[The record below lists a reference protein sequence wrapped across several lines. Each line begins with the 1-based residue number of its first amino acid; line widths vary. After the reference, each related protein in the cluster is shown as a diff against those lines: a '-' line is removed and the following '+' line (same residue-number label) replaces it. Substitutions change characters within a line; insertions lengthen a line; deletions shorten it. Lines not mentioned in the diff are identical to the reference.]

1 LSPGVLDRVVSTLKI
16 NPDPQLLV
24 GFETADDA
32 GVYKISDDTALIQT
46 LDFFTPIVD
55 SPFAFGSIAAAN
67 ALSDVY
73 AMGGRPLTAM
83 NIVCFPSE
91 DLPESVLMET
101 LAGGLEKIHES
112 GTTLVGGHSVEDAE
126 FKYGLSVTG
135 LIHPDRILTN
145 AKTRINDRLILTKP
159 IGTGILATAVKGKL
173 AKKNTIQNLVTV
185 ASTLNKY
192 AAEIILKFNPNALTD
207 ITGFGLAGHVYE
219 MAAAAKMAITLYA
232 ENVPLIEDVL
242 DFARMGMFPAG
253 AYNNKHF
260 FKTGVFI
267 EPGVDAIIADLMFDP
282 QTSGGLVA
290 SMGETNAKDCLKA
303 LRDQGIDARIIGEV
317 TGAVSGEAFRTDACG
332 RVLII

>member
-1 LSPGVLDRVVSTLKI
+1 VSTLKVK
-16 NPDPQLLV
+16 PDPNLLV

-55 SPFAFGSIAAAN
+55 SPFAFGTIAAAN

-91 DLPESVLMET
+91 DLPETVLKET
-101 LAGGLEKIHES
+101 LAGGLEKIHEA
-112 GTTLVGGHSVEDAE
+112 GATLVGGHSVEDAE

-135 LIHPDRILTN
+135 LIHPNRIMTN
-145 AKTRINDRLILTKP
+145 ANVRKKDRLILTKP

-173 AKKNTIQNLVTV
+173 AKTNTIQNLVTV
-185 ASTLNKY
+185 ASALNKY
-192 AAEIILKFNPNALTD
+192 AAEIILKFNPNAMTD

-219 MAAAAKMAITLYA
+219 MAAAAKMQITIYSG
-232 ENVPLIEDVL
+232 NVPLIEDVL

-253 AYNNKHF
+253 AYNNKKF
-260 FKTGVFI
+260 FETGVYV
-267 EPGVDAIIADLMFDP
+267 EAGVDAIIADLMFDP

-290 SMGETNAKDCLKA
+290 SMSESNAKDCVNA
-303 LRDQGIDARIIGEV
+303 LNDIGIDARIIGEV
-317 TGAVSGEAFRTDACG
+317 TGIVSNETPETDACG
-332 RVLII
+332 RVIIN

>member
-1 LSPGVLDRVVSTLKI
+1 VSTLIVK
-16 NPDPQLLV
+16 PDPQLLV
-24 GFETADDA
+24 GFETSDDA

-46 LDFFTPIVD
+46 LDFFTPVVD

-91 DLPESVLMET
+91 DLPESVLQET
-101 LAGGLEKIHES
+101 LAGGLEKIHEA
-112 GTTLVGGHSVEDAE
+112 GATLVGGHSVEDAE

-135 LIHPDRILTN
+135 LVHPDRILTN
-145 AKTRINDRLILTKP
+145 ANARKNDRLILTKP

-173 AKKNTIQNLVTV
+173 AQKNTIQNLVTISS
-185 ASTLNKY
+185 ALNKY
-192 AAEIILKFNPNALTD
+192 AAEIILKFNPSAMTD

-219 MAAAAKMAITLYA
+219 MAAAAGMQITIYS

-242 DFARMGMFPAG
+242 DFARMGLFPAG
-253 AYNNKHF
+253 AYNNKKF
-260 FKTGVFI
+260 FETGVSVQ
-267 EPGVDAIIADLMFDP
+267 PGRDAIIADLMFDP

-290 SMGETNAKDCLKA
+290 SMSETNAKDCVNA
-303 LRDQGIDARIIGEV
+303 LNDIGIDARIIGEV
-317 TGAVSGEAFRTDACG
+317 SEIVSNEASGINNCG
-332 RVLII
+332 RVIIN

>member
-1 LSPGVLDRVVSTLKI
+1 MSTLKVK
-16 NPDPQLLV
+16 PDPQLLV

-55 SPFAFGSIAAAN
+55 SPFAFGAIAAAN

-91 DLPESVLMET
+91 DLPESVLEET
-101 LAGGLEKIHES
+101 LAGGLEKIHEA
-112 GTTLVGGHSVEDAE
+112 GATLLGGHSVEDAE

-135 LIHPDRILTN
+135 LIHPNRIMTN
-145 AKTRINDRLILTKP
+145 ANVRKNDCFILTKP

-192 AAEIILKFNPNALTD
+192 AAEIILKFDPNAMTD

-219 MAAAAKMAITLYA
+219 MAAAAKMQISIYS
-232 ENVPLIEDVL
+232 ENVLLIEDVL
-242 DFARMGMFPAG
+242 DFARMGLFPAG
-253 AYNNKHF
+253 AYNNKNF
-260 FKTGVFI
+260 FETGVSVK
-267 EPGVDAIIADLMFDP
+267 PGVDAIIADLMFDP

-290 SMGETNAKDCLKA
+290 SMSETNAKDCLNA
-303 LRDQGIDARIIGEV
+303 LIDIGIDARIIGEV
-317 TGAVSGEAFRTDACG
+317 TGIVSNETPGTDACG
-332 RVLII
+332 RVIIN

>member
-1 LSPGVLDRVVSTLKI
+1 MSTLKI
-16 NPDPQLLV
+16 KPDPNLLV

-32 GVYKISDDTALIQT
+32 GVYKISEDTALIQT

-55 SPFAFGSIAAAN
+55 SPFAFGAIAAAN

-91 DLPESVLMET
+91 DLPESVLQET
-101 LAGGLEKIHES
+101 LAGGLEKIHEA
-112 GTTLVGGHSVEDAE
+112 GATLVGGHSVEDAE

-135 LIHPDRILTN
+135 LVHPNRIMTN
-145 AKTRINDRLILTKP
+145 ANVRIKDHLILTKP

-173 AKKNTIQNLVTV
+173 ARKNTIQNLVTV
-185 ASTLNKY
+185 ASALNKY
-192 AAEIILKFNPNALTD
+192 AAEIILKFNPNAMTD

-219 MAAAAKMAITLYA
+219 MSAAAKMQITIYSG
-232 ENVPLIEDVL
+232 NVSLIEDVL

-253 AYNNKHF
+253 AYNNKKF
-260 FKTGVFI
+260 FEAGVSVKSN
-267 EPGVDAIIADLMFDP
+267 VDAIIADLMFDP

-290 SMGETNAKDCLKA
+290 SMSETSAKNCLKA
-303 LRDQGIDARIIGEV
+303 LIDMGIDARIIGEV
-317 TGAVSGEAFRTDACG
+317 NGIVSSELPETAACG
-332 RVLII
+332 QVIIN

>member
-1 LSPGVLDRVVSTLKI
+1 MSTLKI
-16 NPDPQLLV
+16 KPDPQLLV

-32 GVYKISDDTALIQT
+32 GVYRISDDTALIQT
-46 LDFFTPIVD
+46 LDFLTPIVD

-91 DLPESVLMET
+91 DLPEAVLQET
-101 LAGGLEKIHES
+101 LAGGLEKIHEA
-112 GTTLVGGHSVEDAE
+112 GATLLGGHSVEDAE

-135 LIHPDRILTN
+135 MIHPDRILTN
-145 AKTRINDRLILTKP
+145 ANVRNKDRLILTKP
-159 IGTGILATAVKGKL
+159 IGTGILATAVKAKL
-173 AKKNTIQNLVTV
+173 AQKNTIQNLVTISS
-185 ASTLNKY
+185 ALNKY

-219 MAAAAKMAITLYA
+219 MAAAAKMQITIYS

-242 DFARMGMFPAG
+242 DFARMGLFPAG
-253 AYNNKHF
+253 AYNNKKF
-260 FKTGVFI
+260 FKIGVSV
-267 EPGVDAIIADLMFDP
+267 EPDVDAIVADLMFDP

-290 SMGETNAKDCLKA
+290 SMSETNAKDCVIA
-303 LRDQGIDARIIGEV
+303 LNDIGIDARIIGEA
-317 TGAVSGEAFRTDACG
+317 TGVISNETPGTDACG
-332 RVLII
+332 RVIIN

>member
-1 LSPGVLDRVVSTLKI
+1 VSTLKVK
-16 NPDPQLLV
+16 PDPQLLV

-91 DLPESVLMET
+91 DLPESVLQET
-101 LAGGLEKIHES
+101 LAGGLEKIHEAD
-112 GTTLVGGHSVEDAE
+112 TTLVGGHSVEDAE
-126 FKYGLSVTG
+126 FKYGLSLTG
-135 LIHPDRILTN
+135 IVHPDRIMTN
-145 AKTRINDRLILTKP
+145 AKARKNDCLILTKP

-192 AAEIILKFNPNALTD
+192 AAEIILKFNPNAMTD
-207 ITGFGLAGHVYE
+207 ITGFGLAGHVFE
-219 MAAAAKMAITLYA
+219 MAAAAKMNIILYS
-232 ENVPLIEDVL
+232 ENVLLIEDVL

-253 AYNNKHF
+253 AYNNKKF
-260 FKTGVFI
+260 FEARLSVK
-267 EPGVDAIIADLMFDP
+267 PGVDPIIADLMFDP

-290 SMGETNAKDCLKA
+290 SMSETHARDCVMA
-303 LRDQGIDARIIGEV
+303 LNDIGIDARIIGEV
-317 TGAVSGEAFRTDACG
+317 AGIVSNETTGTDTCG
-332 RVLII
+332 RVIIN